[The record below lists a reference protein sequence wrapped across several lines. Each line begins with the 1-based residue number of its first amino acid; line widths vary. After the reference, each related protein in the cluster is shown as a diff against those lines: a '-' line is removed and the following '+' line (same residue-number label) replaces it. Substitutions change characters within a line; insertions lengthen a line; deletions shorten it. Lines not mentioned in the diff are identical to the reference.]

1 MPQDMRPTAESVT
14 TARKQLQ
21 DLWSNCHGK
30 WEQVDS
36 YYNRTF
42 QVWPDGLD
50 RPGWYRPM
58 RARSIIDHAVDR
70 QLAHEPT
77 IHREP
82 VGQGEEHKAKADK
95 VEPALRAI
103 MRHVSLEEIS
113 LPWKQAAKHLMLYG
127 YAVIEDGLDSVVMNK
142 LSLIHI

>member
-1 MPQDMRPTAESVT
+1 MPQEMRPTADST
-14 TARKQLQ
+14 TQARKQLQ

-82 VGQGEEHKAKADK
+82 VG
-95 VEPALRAI
+95 P
-103 MRHVSLEEIS
+103 VSYTHLT
-113 LPWKQAAKHLMLYG
+113 LPTIY
-127 YAVIEDGLDSVVMNK
+127 SV
-142 LSLIHI
+142 